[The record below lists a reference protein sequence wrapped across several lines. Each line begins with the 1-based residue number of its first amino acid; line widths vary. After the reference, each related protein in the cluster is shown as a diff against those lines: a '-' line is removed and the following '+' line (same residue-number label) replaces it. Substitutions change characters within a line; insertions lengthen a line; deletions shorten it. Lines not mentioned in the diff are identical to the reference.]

1 MKKII
6 TFILAMIM
14 LGTVLAACAEKDT
27 DKKPGENNDNGDQT
41 VQKLWTQKE
50 YDFDGYVFTIVSRKN
65 TGSVIGFN
73 GSDINVEEITG
84 NEVLDE
90 VYNRNRAV
98 EAEYNCVIEQNSTD
112 GSASAIKTLL
122 MAGNDADC
130 ALVATS
136 FEHASNLI
144 QQELLLE
151 LQDERFINL
160 DLKQDWYDQNIQ
172 RDLAINKKIYAVA
185 GDMLFTDEN
194 SLWVTLFN
202 KKLVAQYMP
211 DINLYEAVL
220 EGKWTFDL
228 MTEYAALA
236 TVELV
241 ADDKMNEHD
250 QFGILAEPSVAC
262 LMGPSGQRYM
272 EVTEDG
278 GLKNNIF
285 TPEFNSLFVKCV
297 SIMDKRHTLLSSELT
312 GYTDYWEEAYNPMFK
327 EGRAM
332 FMLTSMYRC
341 LMFREME
348 TDFGILPLP
357 NEKEGGQYYSWMTRH
372 TGVVS
377 IPYVCEDHERTS
389 AIMEALFE
397 ESSYAL
403 APAYKENAI
412 KYKSTRDDESIE
424 MLDIIFGNIIYDVG
438 YMYNLAGVHNTITS
452 VVKQRAPGQLASTLK
467 KSEPAVT
474 KEMNAL
480 LDFFGYQQ

>member
-1 MKKII
+1 MKRLI
-6 TFILAMIM
+6 TFILALVM
-14 LGTVLAACAEKDT
+14 LCTVLAACADKNENKPDDNKDDGSVVEKNWT
-27 DKKPGENNDNGDQT
+27 KKQ
-41 VQKLWTQKE
+41 

-65 TGSVIGFN
+65 TNNVIGFN
-73 GSDINVEEITG
+73 GSDINAEEITG
-84 NEVLDE
+84 NEVLDA
-90 VYNRNRAV
+90 VYNRNRSIETA
-98 EAEYNCVIEQNSTD
+98 YNCVIEQNDTD
-112 GSASAIKTLL
+112 GSASAVKTVL
-122 MAGNDADC
+122 MAGSDDDC

-136 FEHASNLI
+136 FEHTASLI
-144 QQELLLE
+144 KEELLME
-151 LQDERFINL
+151 LQDERFVNL
-160 DLKQDWYDQNIQ
+160 DLKQPWYDQNIQ

-202 KKLVAQYMP
+202 KKLVEQYMP
-211 DINLYEAVL
+211 DVNLYDAVL

-228 MTEYAALA
+228 MTKYAALA
-236 TVELV
+236 TIEIQ

-297 SIMDKRHTLLSSELT
+297 AIMDKSHTLLSSEML
-312 GYTDYWEEAYNPMFK
+312 GYKDYWEEAYNPMFK

-348 TDFGILPLP
+348 TDFGVLPLP
-357 NEKEGGQYYSWMTRH
+357 NEKEGNQYYSWMTRH
-372 TGVVS
+372 TGVVA
-377 IPYVCEDHERTS
+377 IPYVCVDHERTS

-397 ESSYAL
+397 ESSYEL

-438 YMYNLAGVHNTITS
+438 YMYNLAGVHQTITNL
-452 VVKQRAPGQLASTLK
+452 VKRRSPGQLSSELK
-467 KSEPAVT
+467 KVEKNVGT
-474 KEMNAL
+474 QMTEL
-480 LDFFGYQQ
+480 LTLFGYQQ